1 MNRILLYL
9 LLPCFLFSLSCSEDE
24 ALKTYSVEP
33 ELDSYLQRFLTAA
46 KQHGKNFD
54 LEKEGIIMEFADLPS
69 PKIGL
74 CHLTDPIK
82 VQIDRAFWAGTK
94 GKADQETQRE
104 NTVFHE
110 LGHGLLRRQ
119 HVNTTLPDTEWKSIM
134 CGGEQVGDR
143 GWFVNFTGARKQY
156 YLDELF
162 NPATEAPDYMK
173 MIYQEVKKKAVVGQL
188 DIPAAS
194 YVHNRSSSNLLNV
207 MMSADFGTDFYL
219 EVEASMD
226 SSVTRR
232 IGLFAGS
239 ADAYNYFDLLS
250 SGRAIMMNTTCYEPF
265 GEVFLPESVSLQG
278 MLKLGILR
286 QGDEIS
292 YYVNG
297 LRFYWNDFPFGACDK
312 LGLCLPAN
320 DRVIL
325 KSFTVY
331 SVE

>member
-24 ALKTYSVEP
+24 ALKTYSVDP

-74 CHLTDPIK
+74 CIFGDPIK
-82 VQIDRAFWAGTK
+82 VKIDKTFWRNTY

-110 LGHGLLRRQ
+110 LGHGLLRRL
-119 HVNTTLPDTEWKSIM
+119 HVNSKTPDMEWKSIM
-134 CGGEQVGDR
+134 CGGDMVEDR
-143 GWFVNFTGARKQY
+143 GWFVNFSGARKQY

-162 NPATEAPDYMK
+162 DPTTEAPDYMK
-173 MIYQEVKKKAVVGQL
+173 MVYQEVKKKAVVGQL

-194 YVHNRSSSNLLNV
+194 YVHNHSSSNLMNV